1 MARATVQKC
10 EAKGKTQ
17 GNKLDHSQG
26 SNMREN
32 DHITTHQDADDLT
45 RTQWES
51 GEHKVHTRGGERK
64 QSTIA
69 AVTVKISQSGINK
82 VFLFYSMG
90 RKKLDKTRGVHTQL
104 PK

>member
-1 MARATVQKC
+1 
-10 EAKGKTQ
+10 
-17 GNKLDHSQG
+17 
-26 SNMREN
+26 MREN
-32 DHITTHQDADDLT
+32 DRITTHQDADDLT

-51 GEHKVHTRGGERK
+51 GEHKVHTSGGERK

-82 VFLFYSMG
+82 VFLFYSIG
-90 RKKLDKTRGVHTQL
+90 RKKLDRTRGVHIQL